1 MEAKITD
8 AQIIRHLGEG
18 MKQVEIAAK
27 YDMNP
32 NTLSGRIKKLK
43 RCGLIT
49 TNTKSAPEPKK
60 EPENFTVQK
69 LDTFARRSDRRT
81 FRVTEVDEDRIRLK
95 STSAD
100 EYGKHKMEEIEVDYQ
115 TLKSQFEKK
124 DYPEVHLYIDPT
136 LKNEAG
142 KSKSVQAAEGK
153 GQEKKTSVK
162 KKAEKQETE
171 KSKSIPKKKGEE
183 IYTVRRNY
191 LKKID
196 EVLNAAGVESACE
209 VVASGIRELVCQ
221 MLRVGIDDERNK
233 TEKVEEQ

>member
-1 MEAKITD
+1 MKAKITD
-8 AQIIRHLGEG
+8 AQIVRHLGEG
-18 MKQVEIAAK
+18 MKQVEIAK
-27 YDMNP
+27 MYQMNP
-32 NTLSGRIKKLK
+32 NTVSERVRKLK
-43 RCGLIT
+43 KCGLIT
-49 TNTKSAPEPKK
+49 TNTKSAPEPKM

-115 TLKSQFEKK
+115 TLKSQFKKK
-124 DYPEVHLYIDPT
+124 DYPEVHFYIDPT

-142 KSKSVQAAEGK
+142 KSKPVQAAEGK
-153 GQEKKTSVK
+153 EKKTSVK

-171 KSKSIPKKKGEE
+171 KSKSMPEKKSEE
-183 IYTVRRNY
+183 SYTVRRNY

-209 VVASGIRELVCQ
+209 VVASRIRELVCQ
-221 MLRVGIDDERNK
+221 MLRVGIDNERNK
-233 TEKVEEQ
+233 NEKVEEQ

>member
-1 MEAKITD
+1 MKAKITD
-8 AQIIRHLGEG
+8 AQIVRHLGEG
-18 MKQVEIAAK
+18 MKQVEIAK
-27 YDMNP
+27 MYQMNP
-32 NTLSGRIKKLK
+32 NTVSERVRKLK
-43 RCGLIT
+43 KCGLIT

-115 TLKSQFEKK
+115 TLKSQFKKK
-124 DYPEVHLYIDPT
+124 DYPEVHFYIDPT

-142 KSKSVQAAEGK
+142 KSKPVQAAEGK
-153 GQEKKTSVK
+153 EKETSVK
-162 KKAEKQETE
+162 KKAKKQETE
-171 KSKSIPKKKGEE
+171 KSKSMPEE
-183 IYTVRRNY
+183 TSEESYTVKRNY

-196 EVLNAAGVESACE
+196 EVLNAAGVENACE
-209 VVASGIRELVCQ
+209 VVASRIRELVCQ
-221 MLRVGIDDERNK
+221 MLRVGIDNERNK
-233 TEKVEEQ
+233 NEKVEEQ

>member
-49 TNTKSAPEPKK
+49 TNTKIVPEPKK

-115 TLKSQFEKK
+115 TLKSQFKKK
-124 DYPEVHLYIDPT
+124 DYPEVHFYIDPT

-142 KSKSVQAAEGK
+142 KSKPVQAAEGK
-153 GQEKKTSVK
+153 EKETSVK
-162 KKAEKQETE
+162 KKAKKQETE
-171 KSKSIPKKKGEE
+171 KSKSMPEE
-183 IYTVRRNY
+183 TSEESYTVKRNY

-209 VVASGIRELVCQ
+209 VVASRIRELVCQ
-221 MLRVGIDDERNK
+221 MLRVGIEDERNK
-233 TEKVEEQ
+233 NEKVEEQ

>member
-49 TNTKSAPEPKK
+49 TNTKIVPEPKK

-81 FRVTEVDEDRIRLK
+81 FRVIEVSEDAIKLK
-95 STSAD
+95 STSSD

-153 GQEKKTSVK
+153 EEKKTSVK

-171 KSKSIPKKKGEE
+171 KSKSMPKEKSEE
-183 IYTVRRNY
+183 SYTVKRNY

-209 VVASGIRELVCQ
+209 VVASRIRELVCQ
-221 MLRVGIDDERNK
+221 MLRVGIEDERNK
-233 TEKVEEQ
+233 NEKVEEQ